1 MRVLDSI
8 TELKYIPLNVRED
21 GSHVP
26 LRRLARNLVHN
37 ATAEE
42 RELALAYWAGYA
54 ASPAELAEAVAGG
67 QRVAVLPEASD
78 ILVVDCDVR
87 PEFVQTDGDGPAN
100 LVIHHGLDDLEHEAT
115 CGPTPF
121 KIPETYTVSTPSGG
135 VHLYFRHNSKSIY
148 HDRKLNRTRG
158 HRQGWRIDLK
168 ASVNSWAVAP
178 PSPGYQVR
186 TGSPNEIAEMPYEM
200 YRLFSGLGKGCR
212 TQKTVPAPSL
222 DDSKGGILSFVELA
236 AGAKGM
242 GWNNRIF
249 WAACRYGEADSDLS
263 IAMDELLGAAAP
275 WNGAERARAER
286 TIRSGWTTGHEYR
299 SANG

>member
-26 LRRLARNLVHN
+26 LRRLARNLAHN
-37 ATAEE
+37 ATVEE

-87 PEFVQTDGDGPAN
+87 PEFLQSENVGPAN
-100 LVIHHGLDDLEHEAT
+100 LVIHHGINDLEHEAT

-121 KIPETYTVSTPSGG
+121 TIPETYTVSTPSGG
-135 VHLYFRHNSKSIY
+135 VHLYFRHNWKSVRAE
-148 HDRKLNRTRG
+148 RKLVHSKG

-168 ASVNSWAVAP
+168 ASLNSWAVAP
-178 PSPGYQVR
+178 PTPGYQVR
-186 TGSPNEIAEMPYEM
+186 TGSPDEIAEMPYEM
-200 YRLFSGLGKGCR
+200 YRVFRDLGKGIR
-212 TQKTVPAPSL
+212 TQKRVAPVRL
-222 DDSKGGILSFVELA
+222 DENKDGILSFVELA

-286 TIRSGWTTGHEYR
+286 TIRSGWTTGREYR